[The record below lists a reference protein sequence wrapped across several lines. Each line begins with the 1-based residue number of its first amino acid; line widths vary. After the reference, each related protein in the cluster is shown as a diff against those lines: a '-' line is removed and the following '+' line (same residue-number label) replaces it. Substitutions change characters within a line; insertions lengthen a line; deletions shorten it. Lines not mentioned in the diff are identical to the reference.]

1 MTYISSC
8 KYARNNSFKQKR
20 LPICKSNSIGH
31 FLTKKRK
38 LKAVLNQ
45 IRASQ
50 NEPVDIPLNYL
61 GKPVCMWLRTNK
73 YEESCSWNTLLYT
86 CLCIGYGNSH
96 LVESTTA
103 ENKRRV
109 FSRRLLYLT
118 IQMVCRPQSTKRAL
132 YLIYTLYFDCL

>member
-1 MTYISSC
+1 MTYISSS
-8 KYARNNSFKQKR
+8 KYAQNNSFKQKR
-20 LPICKSNSIGH
+20 LPIK
-31 FLTKKRK
+31 FPAFRK

-73 YEESCSWNTLLYT
+73 YEESCSWNTLLFS

-103 ENKRRV
+103 ENKRRA
-109 FSRRLLYLT
+109 FSSPS
-118 IQMVCRPQSTKRAL
+118 ISNHSNGMPSTVNKTGF
-132 YLIYTLYFDCL
+132 ISNIHVVFDCL